1 MGLFLRNN
9 WIILTLPMNET
20 TLLSLQLKSNAMN
33 SFVDL
38 EHISNSC
45 GRHIKNFHH
54 SVVYHPDSKA

>member
-20 TLLSLQLKSNAMN
+20 ALLSLQLMSNTMN

-45 GRHIKNFHH
+45 GHHKKNFHH
-54 SVVYHPDSKA
+54 TVVDHPDSKA